1 MILRKVCVTPF
12 PPRQVL
18 SKRLK
23 FLDFRLRGNDEIR
36 DCSELPH
43 GLVDIPL
50 PCRNPGR
57 RLKSLSC
64 ARRGPKLFSIIQAAG
79 WPIYFLL
86 VASIVAVA
94 LIIERFIILREAKV
108 VPAGLLEKAV
118 TIYRKQGI
126 REDMLSVL
134 AQDSPLGQ
142 VLAAGLRNQASSRE
156 VMKDAIEEAGRS
168 VVHQLERFLT
178 TLGTIATIS
187 PLMGL
192 FGTVVGMIE
201 IFGSQSPSGSNPQE
215 LAHGISVA
223 LYNTGFG
230 LVIAI
235 PAMIFFRHF
244 RGRVESFVVEM
255 EQQAARLVDVVHGDR
270 GDIQPAGGMRT

>member
-1 MILRKVCVTPF
+1 MF
-12 PPRQVL
+12 
-18 SKRLK
+18 
-23 FLDFRLRGNDEIR
+23 
-36 DCSELPH
+36 
-43 GLVDIPL
+43 
-50 PCRNPGR
+50 
-57 RLKSLSC
+57 
-64 ARRGPKLFSIIQAAG
+64 AIIHAAG

-86 VASIVAVA
+86 AVSVIAVA
-94 LIIERFIILREAKV
+94 LIIERFTILRKEKI
-108 VPAGLLEKAV
+108 VPGGLLEKVLAA
-118 TIYRKQGI
+118 YQKQGVS
-126 REDMLSVL
+126 EEMLEKL

-142 VLAAGLRNQASSRE
+142 VLASGLRNYRSSRD
-156 VMKDAIEEAGRS
+156 VMKDAIEEAGS
-168 VVHQLERFLT
+168 AVAHELERFLT

-201 IFGSQSPSGSNPQE
+201 IFGSQSPTGSNPQE

-244 RGRVESFVVEM
+244 RGRVEGFVVEM
-255 EQQAARLVDVVHGDR
+255 EQQAAKLVDVVHGER
-270 GDIQPAGGMRT
+270 FEFQPPPHTQV

>member
-1 MILRKVCVTPF
+1 LLT
-12 PPRQVL
+12 
-18 SKRLK
+18 
-23 FLDFRLRGNDEIR
+23 
-36 DCSELPH
+36 
-43 GLVDIPL
+43 
-50 PCRNPGR
+50 
-57 RLKSLSC
+57 
-64 ARRGPKLFSIIQAAG
+64 IIQAAG

-86 VASIVAVA
+86 AVSIVAVA
-94 LIIERFIILREAKV
+94 LIIERFMILRQERI
-108 VPAGLLEKAV
+108 VPGDLLDRVLAAYQE
-118 TIYRKQGI
+118 QGVSD
-126 REDMLSVL
+126 EMLERL

-142 VLAAGLRNQASSRE
+142 VLASGLRNYESSRE
-156 VMKDAIEEAGRS
+156 VMKDAIEETGRA
-168 VVHQLERFLT
+168 VTHELERFLT

-201 IFGSQSPSGSNPQE
+201 IFGSQTPSGSNPIE

-244 RGRVESFVVEM
+244 RGRVDGFVVEM
-255 EQQAARLVDVVHGDR
+255 EQQAARLVDVVH
-270 GDIQPAGGMRT
+270 AGRLERRTRPGER